1 MEAFRMLRTGTAT
14 ALAASLM
21 VLMASACGGDG
32 GSNGAAGD
40 EAALK
45 EISANDFDPTNF
57 DRSTTIDNPWF
68 PLTPGTQLVYEGS
81 TREEGKRVPH
91 RVAWTVTDL
100 AKEIGGVRNVVVWDR
115 DWRAGELQET
125 ELALFAQDNDGNVWH
140 LGQYPEEYE
149 SGKFVAA
156 PAWFHGLQRARAGIA
171 MKAHPRIGAP
181 AYSQGFAPPPINWV
195 DRAEVHEVGTKT
207 CVPVRCYQDVLVAR
221 EFEPDKPESY
231 QLKYYARGVGNVRV
245 GWLGRR
251 DEDRELL
258 VLVKVVHL
266 DQRAL
271 AEVRTEALRLE
282 ARAYKVSKDVY
293 GRTHPSEPI
302 D

>member
-1 MEAFRMLRTGTAT
+1 MEAIRMLRTGTA
-14 ALAASLM
+14 ALAASLV

-32 GSNGAAGD
+32 GPNGGVGD
-40 EAALK
+40 EPALQ
-45 EISANDFDPTNF
+45 EISAKDFDPRNF

-68 PLTPGTQLVYEGS
+68 PLEPGTQLVYEGS

-91 RVAWTVTDL
+91 RVAFTVTDL

-115 DWRAGELQET
+115 DWRAGELQEA
-125 ELALFAQDNDGNVWH
+125 ELALFAQDDDGNVWH

-149 SGKFVAA
+149 AGKVVAT
-156 PAWFHGLQRARAGIA
+156 PAWFHGLKRARAGIA
-171 MKAHPRIGAP
+171 MKAHPRLGAP
-181 AYSQGFAPPPINWV
+181 AYSQGFAPSPINWV
-195 DRAEVHEVGTKT
+195 DRAEVHKVGTRT
-207 CVPVRCYQDVLVAR
+207 CVPLRCYQDVLVAR

-231 QLKYYARGVGNVRV
+231 QLKYYARGVGNVKV

-266 DQRAL
+266 DQQAL
-271 AEVRTEALRLE
+271 AEVRREALRLE
-282 ARAYKVSKDVY
+282 ARAYQISEDVY
-293 GRTHPSEPI
+293 GRTPPSKPI